1 MDRITGRWPYVL
13 CSRPF
18 NGMSRFRL
26 LVNLARW
33 YIWLHSAHL
42 LSLFST
48 RFLSSLVAFVRSVYH
63 FKHFFA
69 GNSIEWHIFLNYL
82 IGNITHTRTNS
93 LKFRFR
99 HTSTEYIS
107 WPKLFQKFASFFQVD
122 KVTFIDTDSM
132 TSPATIRS
140 AYPASVTGTTVTVAG
155 PPRWA
160 GALG

>member
-1 MDRITGRWPYVL
+1 MGRITGRWSYVL

-42 LSLFST
+42 LSLSST
-48 RFLSSLVAFVRSVYH
+48 RFFSSQVAFVYH

-82 IGNITHTRTNS
+82 IGNISHTRTNS
-93 LKFRFR
+93 LKF
-99 HTSTEYIS
+99 
-107 WPKLFQKFASFFQVD
+107 WPKLFQKIASFFQVD

-140 AYPASVTGTTVTVAG
+140 AYPASVTRTTVTVAG
-155 PPRWA
+155 PPRWGGMSA
-160 GALG
+160 FMREISMAWCWSN